1 MSKLYREVFNPER
14 ARVFAKLSAFAKD
27 GVLAGGTGLA
37 LQLGHRQSFD
47 FDIFV
52 SQPLGRSVFRKITR
66 IFGKKLTTRISN
78 PELLIFTTLERV
90 EINFVYFEFKL
101 LYPPVKTESIS
112 LASIKDIAADKAYTV
127 GKRGQWRD
135 YVDLFFLLKDKYLT
149 LETVIEN
156 AQKKYRPEFN
166 PRLFLEQ
173 LSYFG
178 DIKDF
183 AVSFLRNPYS
193 PKEIQQF
200 LTDQAKKFLFTPYI
214 FTP

>member
-1 MSKLYREVFNPER
+1 MLKLYREIFNPKRAKVFNQL
-14 ARVFAKLSAFAKD
+14 AAFTKD
-27 GVLAGGTGLA
+27 GVLAGGTALA
-37 LQLGHRQSFD
+37 LQIGHRQSFD

-52 SQPLGRSVFRKITR
+52 TQPLTRYHLRKIRR
-66 IFGKKLTTRISN
+66 IFGKELTIRINN
-78 PELLIFTTLERV
+78 PELLIFSTNEGV
-90 EINFVYFEFKL
+90 EMNFVYFEFKL

-135 YVDLFFLLKDKYLT
+135 YVDLFFLLKERYVT
-149 LETVIEN
+149 LQALVKN
-156 AQKKYRPEFN
+156 AQRKYQPEFN

-183 AVSFLRNPYS
+183 TVTFLRSVYS

-200 LTDQAKKFLFTPYI
+200 LTDQAKEFSSSI
-214 FTP
+214 I